1 MMMIMVFM
9 MMMMMMCVEGSVKE
23 DLQFKLVFGLKLC
36 VCVRG
41 GSTCVRALLIT
52 SAGGSTPLYVLVLV
66 LVHFAINRCVLVRV
80 LHSQTGRPTVR
91 QRDRHTDRLSFRL
104 THYICS
110 RIQIDRDLQK

>member
-1 MMMIMVFM
+1 MVFMMMM

-23 DLQFKLVFGLKLC
+23 DLQFKFVFGLKLC
-36 VCVRG
+36 VCVG

-66 LVHFAINRCVLVRV
+66 LVHFAINRCVLVSV

-110 RIQIDRDLQK
+110 RLQIDRDLQK